1 VSVTDLWYPSCFLIM
16 SEGMSGKLDMV
27 INDKVWE
34 FFGTL
39 QVSAGANRN
48 EQVKNGSKIWVCRVV
63 S

>member
-1 VSVTDLWYPSCFLIM
+1 M